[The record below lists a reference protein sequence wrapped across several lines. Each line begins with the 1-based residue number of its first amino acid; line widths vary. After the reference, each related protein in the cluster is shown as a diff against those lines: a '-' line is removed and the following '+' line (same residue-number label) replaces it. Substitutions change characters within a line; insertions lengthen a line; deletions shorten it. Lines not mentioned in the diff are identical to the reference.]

1 MFKRKDKLERPRTEL
16 DELWA
21 RVTALQSDVERLQTS
36 WEDTKD
42 QVRRSYQ
49 RLEKAAQRAEARRL
63 DDEAG
68 HQVELEARTEAESPE
83 QKQLRLWR
91 RSSGVR

>member
-21 RVTALQSDVERLQTS
+21 RVTALQSDVERLQTA
-36 WEDTKD
+36 WQDVKD

-63 DDEAG
+63 EDGAG
-68 HQVELEARTEAESPE
+68 HQVELDTRRDTERPE
-83 QKQLRLWR
+83 EKQRRLWR
-91 RSSGVR
+91 KTSGVR